1 MNINE
6 IYGLMDRFDAS
17 SLSELNLEIGGVKLG
32 MKKGLGQTE
41 VPNCTKEIPR
51 VYETTNNVVESNVPS
66 DNVEIKTEG
75 GKEVVAPLVGTF
87 YRAKAPGEAPF
98 VEVGAQI
105 KKGDVIG
112 IIEAMK
118 LMNEITAKEDG
129 TVTSIEVEDGAMVE
143 FNQTLIVMK

>member
-17 SLSELNLEIGGVKLG
+17 SLSELNIEIGGVKLG
-32 MKKGLGQTE
+32 MKKDYGQAA
-41 VPNCTKEIPR
+41 VPNGIKEVTKACENTSDMESKAVRGNMEIDLSSSKEI
-51 VYETTNNVVESNVPS
+51 
-66 DNVEIKTEG
+66 
-75 GKEVVAPLVGTF
+75 VAPLVGTF
-87 YRAKAPGEAPF
+87 YRAPAPGEAPF
-98 VEVGAQI
+98 VEVGAQV

-129 TVTSIEVEDGAMVE
+129 VVTSIEVEDGAMVE
-143 FNQTLIVMK
+143 YGQTLIVMK